1 MNRLRT
7 QKFKV
12 NAENTSNN
20 NNNINNENNNGGGSN
35 NNNVSGLLPTS
46 SLLNKL
52 TKRYS
57 TLSHRITR
65 RHHAGRKGSSP
76 QKVASGSY
84 DMTGAHSDDH
94 RLEIGAPVLIS
105 TTTLDAD
112 RFDVSE
118 ERLRQIGGGIAATST
133 MVRTINVH
141 SSPQMPSSGSETE
154 VYADALSTPPVV
166 DEPAEPAGVEEEE
179 QYELASAG
187 TPKIAAEPAVS
198 EADLNARLLLKLP
211 IFPVPEM
218 DTQNVSS
225 TTTSAESPASSVEQR
240 TVAAAAIEKV
250 LSPCKPRVPTPPP
263 KLRRRQHSKSA
274 QNLHRAEMK
283 IFLEKTP
290 SMTLD
295 MSLTTADLDNC
306 RDLPRL
312 PELFGVSKCSLAPS
326 DYEENDADKEN
337 SSPSVELSPPQCKS
351 DPNTP
356 MCAEQ
361 KVCGYLSQQLHFKSV
376 DSLDMRN
383 TNGKRRSVVFSS
395 NTSINQHGSKNSLT
409 SHASTIEEFDL
420 KSVSCQSLNAQ
431 SLFVSIDELNE
442 ITRQINESEEFNE
455 DIDLEYCQHRDN
467 LKPSERRITLLK
479 NKNSRLINFNN
490 NKEKFK
496 KGWHGVKHWIG
507 EESTKLKEV
516 VQKQANLQR
525 VATSKL
531 SLNNSECRQS
541 PSVHGS
547 VMLRGGESRVG
558 LPVLRDSDT
567 SVVSI
572 NLQQSQGATSAFVST
587 DDLVD
592 GSGVGDVS
600 GNTENEEDLESSF
613 TQRPADET
621 PTVAKLLEG
630 QNGFEELRRYVKQGG
645 DFGKELVMILQE
657 RVESETLYSKSL
669 SKMANKLNKACR
681 ELPGSIA
688 DAWRGVATEMENRSD
703 IHRQLSASL
712 TDEIVKPLKN
722 IIDAHHKTRKS
733 VESNVDKAARTLA
746 EWRVSESK
754 AKKSSHTAARE
765 NEKLQ
770 DALLDVRIQKSP
782 SIALLHQGP
791 NKLAAE
797 KEIRSAEKDCAKLD
811 SKRKKAEEAVKRA
824 DVEYYTLCIRAE
836 RARVD
841 WEMAVLRGSSLLQN
855 IENQRLVNM
864 KNFIANYSRLT
875 SNMNPILDGLM
886 QRLQPQVDACN
897 VLKDMQVVKNI
908 RRNSEGPSEQ
918 LLPDFYCEHTTL
930 AMNRE
935 RRKHALIK
943 LLQLV
948 KADLE
953 RERRSRNGLKG
964 LSQSLNNQENQ
975 NITDKLYHIRSML
988 TYLEGA
994 RFKLHSAL
1002 LELDHKP
1009 RSSHPLAQHIQV
1021 TRDRTGLQQSVLK
1034 VPLWL
1039 KNNDRMS
1046 QDDSASVQENEY
1058 ECVNQTN
1065 SNISNASCTDLSKN
1079 NLIHKFSRSKSNIE
1093 TLSNKTQLCIA
1104 SIDKT
1109 KTIPAH
1115 SDNDPYS
1122 DRGQADG
1129 GSNQQ
1134 DSDFDEFSS
1143 QDDDDE
1149 QTTTTSSTGRKEH
1162 KAIIEKST
1170 MLANGTATV
1179 MSNGAAT
1186 PTIYQNAAELH
1197 NGQSN
1202 GGAPVILSRCKALYC
1217 YTPKLYDELEL
1228 TPGDIIEVHAK
1239 QEDGW
1244 WLGALGNHVG
1254 IFPAT
1259 YVEEFA

>member
-1 MNRLRT
+1 MRT
-7 QKFKV
+7 
-12 NAENTSNN
+12 
-20 NNNINNENNNGGGSN
+20 
-35 NNNVSGLLPTS
+35 
-46 SLLNKL
+46 
-52 TKRYS
+52 Y
-57 TLSHRITR
+57 
-65 RHHAGRKGSSP
+65 
-76 QKVASGSY
+76 
-84 DMTGAHSDDH
+84 
-94 RLEIGAPVLIS
+94 
-105 TTTLDAD
+105 
-112 RFDVSE
+112 
-118 ERLRQIGGGIAATST
+118 
-133 MVRTINVH
+133 
-141 SSPQMPSSGSETE
+141 
-154 VYADALSTPPVV
+154 
-166 DEPAEPAGVEEEE
+166 
-179 QYELASAG
+179 
-187 TPKIAAEPAVS
+187 
-198 EADLNARLLLKLP
+198 
-211 IFPVPEM
+211 
-218 DTQNVSS
+218 
-225 TTTSAESPASSVEQR
+225 
-240 TVAAAAIEKV
+240 
-250 LSPCKPRVPTPPP
+250 
-263 KLRRRQHSKSA
+263 
-274 QNLHRAEMK
+274 
-283 IFLEKTP
+283 
-290 SMTLD
+290 
-295 MSLTTADLDNC
+295 
-306 RDLPRL
+306 
-312 PELFGVSKCSLAPS
+312 
-326 DYEENDADKEN
+326 
-337 SSPSVELSPPQCKS
+337 
-351 DPNTP
+351 
-356 MCAEQ
+356 
-361 KVCGYLSQQLHFKSV
+361 
-376 DSLDMRN
+376 
-383 TNGKRRSVVFSS
+383 
-395 NTSINQHGSKNSLT
+395 NTSIYTRTESKRREGFFVGFAAKMSHFRDNSWPFRAAWKLRKDIFLVNKYHFDIILLT
-409 SHASTIEEFDL
+409 NSRSKSVL
-420 KSVSCQSLNAQ
+420 KSLRCRSSRRSKSKSKSSV
-431 SLFVSIDELNE
+431 
-442 ITRQINESEEFNE
+442 
-455 DIDLEYCQHRDN
+455 DISASNQN
-467 LKPSERRITLLK
+467 
-479 NKNSRLINFNN
+479 
-490 NKEKFK
+490 
-496 KGWHGVKHWIG
+496 
-507 EESTKLKEV
+507 
-516 VQKQANLQR
+516 
-525 VATSKL
+525 
-531 SLNNSECRQS
+531 
-541 PSVHGS
+541 
-547 VMLRGGESRVG
+547 GGEANYVQ
-558 LPVLRDSDT
+558 
-567 SVVSI
+567 
-572 NLQQSQGATSAFVST
+572 NN
-587 DDLVD
+587 
-592 GSGVGDVS
+592 GD
-600 GNTENEEDLESSF
+600 E
-613 TQRPADET
+613 
-621 PTVAKLLEG
+621 KG

-645 DFGKELVMILQE
+645 DFGKELIMILQE

-1039 KNNDRMS
+1039 KNNDRVG
-1046 QDDSASVQENEY
+1046 QDDNSSMQENEY
-1058 ECVNQTN
+1058 ECIPQSNN
-1065 SNISNASCTDLSKN
+1065 NISNASCTDLSKDM
-1079 NLIHKFSRSKSNIE
+1079 LIRKFNRSKSNIE

-1115 SDNDPYS
+1115 IDDPYS

-1143 QDDDDE
+1143 QDEDDDDEVE
-1149 QTTTTSSTGRKEH
+1149 QTTTTTAQSTGRKEH

-1170 MLANGTATV
+1170 MLANGTATA
-1179 MSNGAAT
+1179 MSNGAT
-1186 PTIYQNAAELH
+1186 PTIYQNATEVQ
-1197 NGQSN
+1197 NGHQTHAN
-1202 GGAPVILSRCKALYC
+1202 GNANGAPVILSRCKALYS

-1239 QEDGW
+1239 QDDGW

-1259 YVEEFA
+1259 YVEEFE